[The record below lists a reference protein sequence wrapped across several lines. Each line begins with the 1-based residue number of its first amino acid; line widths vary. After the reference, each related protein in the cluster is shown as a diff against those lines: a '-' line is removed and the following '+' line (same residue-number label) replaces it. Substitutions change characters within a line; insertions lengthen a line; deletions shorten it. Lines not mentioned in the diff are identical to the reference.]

1 MFPTFIFTVFGAVA
15 CTMQLLVSASFNP
28 RMIQLLVLIFWTVVK
43 ALNDQIQMLTEE
55 ITKEKLEVKE
65 KLANANAEMI
75 EAVRVLLGM
84 RENRAADVPLPVDGA
99 GHEQEVDLYN

>member
-1 MFPTFIFTVFGAVA
+1 
-15 CTMQLLVSASFNP
+15 
-28 RMIQLLVLIFWTVVK
+28 
-43 ALNDQIQMLTEE
+43 
-55 ITKEKLEVKE
+55 
-65 KLANANAEMI
+65 MI